1 MTRYPTRH
9 SEKPEE
15 TDDLE
20 KPLIMQR
27 GVSQLLF
34 NYLPQRTVDWEDGL
48 AIISLG
54 AVRLSTAW
62 EEERKTTLLR
72 EVADL
77 FERWRSR
84 GGTIDKEFPDPL
96 REPERFTIGLPES
109 ISASILQTAL
119 ICQSCGQL
127 MFDERKADKA
137 SPPVCTNCSKARVR
151 QIPFVFVHGCGELV
165 PITEWLP
172 ATKTVDSGRLEPTK
186 HPIRCSSCGPGSGL
200 YMPGRS
206 DRVKD
211 MKVLCRKCNTQVIE
225 RFSARCHR
233 CLNSINR
240 DNKEAGHD
248 TVGGEIV
255 SRLAMRV
262 ARYSQSETY
271 YPQTISI
278 LRLDRPKLTT
288 NVDEVSTLLRA
299 MLPAEGDLGKPAS
312 AGDTISVLT
321 DRLQAAEKRG
331 DREEADRWKAK
342 IIEAAT
348 GTIRRKEPVGR
359 SILETSAP
367 DVVKNIQESIAFRET
382 VTARPAI
389 ELATEQGRYHE

>member
-1 MTRYPTRH
+1 MTQYPTRH
-9 SEKPEE
+9 FEKEE
-15 TDDLE
+15 QADELE
-20 KPLIMQR
+20 KPLMMQR

-48 AIISLG
+48 AIVSLG

-62 EEERKTTLLR
+62 EEDRKTTLLL

-77 FERWRSR
+77 FDRWRSR

-109 ISASILQTAL
+109 ISASLLQAAL
-119 ICQSCGQL
+119 ICQACGQL
-127 MFDERKADKA
+127 MFGEKKGDKS
-137 SPPVCTNCSKARVR
+137 SPLVCTNCSKARVR
-151 QIPFVFVHGCGELV
+151 QIPFVFVHGCGELI

-172 ATKTVDSGRLEPTK
+172 ATKTVEAGLEPTK
-186 HPIRCSSCGPGSGL
+186 HPIRCSTCHSGAGL

-211 MKVLCRKCNTQVIE
+211 MKVLCRKCKTQVIE

-233 CLNSINR
+233 CLNAINR
-240 DNKEAGHD
+240 ENREAGRD

-255 SRLAMRV
+255 SRIAMRV

-288 NVDEVSTLLRA
+288 NVDEVSNLLRT
-299 MLPAEGDLGKPAS
+299 MLPTDAELGKPAS
-312 AGDTISVLT
+312 AGDTIGVLT
-321 DRLQAAEKRG
+321 ERLKAAEKRG
-331 DREEADRWKAK
+331 DKEEVQRWTAK

-348 GTIRRKEPVGR
+348 GTVRPKEPVGR
-359 SILETSAP
+359 GILQAAAP
-367 DVVKNIQESIAFRET
+367 DIAKSIQESIAFRET

-389 ELATEQGRYHE
+389 ELATEQGRHHE